1 VSKHRQVKH
10 SAKSRRAGSRRAETR
25 PRYGRMAAAG
35 SAVVLT
41 GTAVLGG
48 IGLFPEPVKSAPAD
62 LAAAEPTPKPNAE
75 PSGSAETPE
84 EPAEE
89 PAAPPSNELS
99 PLDDDDRPDGGTPA
113 RNAKRKPLLPDD
125 SGDGRRV
132 VYSESEQRVWLVDDG
147 DRVTRTYLVS
157 GSIYDNLDPGTFEV
171 YSRSEDAWGIDGSGT
186 MHYFVRFTQGDNDA
200 AIGFHDIP
208 ELNDVPLQTVEE
220 LGTPTSHG
228 CVRQKRADAIALWK
242 FADIGTTVVVTA

>member
-1 VSKHRQVKH
+1 MSKHRQVKH

-48 IGLFPEPVKSAPAD
+48 IGLFPDPVKSAPAD
-62 LAAAEPTPKPNAE
+62 LAAAEPNSKPEAE
-75 PSGSAETPE
+75 PSGPAEAPE
-84 EPAEE
+84 EPADE

-99 PLDDDDRPDGGTPA
+99 PLDDKRPDGGTPA
-113 RNAKRKPLLPDD
+113 RNAKRTPLLPDE

-132 VYSESEQRVWLVDDG
+132 VYSESEQRVWLVKDDEN
-147 DRVTRTYLVS
+147 VTRSYAVS
-157 GSIYDNLDPGTFEV
+157 GSIYDNLEPGTYEV
-171 YSRSEDAWGIDGSGT
+171 YSRSEEALGIDGSGS
-186 MHYFVRFTQGDNDA
+186 MRYFVRFTKGDNGA

-208 ELNDVPLQTVEE
+208 ELDGVPLQSTEE
-220 LGTPTSHG
+220 LGTPQSHG
-228 CVRQKRADAIALWK
+228 CVRQKRADAIALWE
-242 FADIGTTVVVTA
+242 FADLGTTVVVTA

>member
-1 VSKHRQVKH
+1 MSKHRQAKH
-10 SAKSRRAGSRRAETR
+10 SAKSRRAGSRRAETK

-48 IGLFPEPVKSAPAD
+48 IGLFPEEVKSAPTD
-62 LAAAEPTPKPNAE
+62 LSAAVPDAKPEPTPT
-75 PSGSAETPE
+75 GSAEAPE
-84 EPAEE
+84 EQADD
-89 PAAPPSNELS
+89 PAAPPSTELS
-99 PLDDDDRPDGGTPA
+99 PLDDRRPDGGTPA
-113 RNAKRKPLLPDD
+113 RNAKRTPLLPDE

-132 VYSESEQRVWLVDDG
+132 VYSESEQRVWLVKDDEK
-147 DRVTRTYLVS
+147 VTRSYSVS
-157 GSIYDNLDPGTFEV
+157 GSIYDNLEPGTYEV
-171 YSRSEDAWGIDGSGT
+171 YSRSEEAMGIDGSGT
-186 MHYFVRFTQGDNDA
+186 MRYFVRFTEGDNGA

-208 ELNDVPLQTVEE
+208 VLNGVPLQTTEE

-228 CVRQKRADAIALWK
+228 CVRQRRSDAIALWE